1 MRSSSQIPFF
11 TVLLYALG
19 VYGSV
24 GPVANLH
31 ISNKD
36 IAPDGFSRP
45 AVVVEGTAPGPLI
58 TGRKVRNILSL
69 YQKKRDITTL

>member
-1 MRSSSQIPFF
+1 MISSSQIPFF

-31 ISNKD
+31 IRNKD

-58 TGRKVRNILSL
+58 IGRKVRNILSL
-69 YQKKRDITTL
+69 YQKKRET